1 MIVKLAIMQ
10 PYFFPYIGYWQLISA
25 VDTFVI
31 YDDVNYIKQGY
42 VNRNSLLINKVKAFY
57 TLELNGASSFK
68 LIKEIQVG
76 RNIPKLIKMLEQ
88 NYKKAPY
95 FMDVFPVVSDIIN
108 FPENNL
114 GKYLGNSIFKISSL
128 LDLKPKFIY
137 SSDIEKNNTLKGKDK
152 VLAICKTLKA
162 TKYLNAIGG
171 QELYCKDEF
180 MTNGIELNFIKTLD
194 ICYPQSSQSFVPNL
208 SIIDVLMHCG
218 KEKTKYILTKYQLV

>member
-1 MIVKLAIMQ
+1 MQ

-25 VDTFVI
+25 VDIFVI

-42 VNRNSLLINKVKAFY
+42 VNRNSLLINGGKAFY

-68 LIKEIQVG
+68 LINEIQVG
-76 RNIPKLIKMLEQ
+76 RNIPKLIKTLEQ

-95 FMDVFPVVSDIIN
+95 FANIFPVISDIIN
-108 FPENNL
+108 YQENNL
-114 GKYLGNSIFKISSL
+114 AKYLGNSISKISAL
-128 LDLKPKFIY
+128 LDLKPDFIY
-137 SSDIEKNNTLKGKDK
+137 SSNIEKNNILKGKDK

-171 QELYCKDEF
+171 QELYSKGEF
-180 MTNGIELNFIKTLD
+180 IINGIELKFIKTLD
-194 ICYPQSSQSFVPNL
+194 IFYPQFNQSFVPNL

-218 KEKTKYILTKYQLV
+218 KEKTKDLITKYELI